1 VTPAPRLRVAV
12 VLPAYFP
19 GELDYVGGGD
29 RYAYRVADA
38 LRSHCEVTFVTFG
51 PRLVERSID
60 GLRHVVVP
68 ALGRN
73 PDNPVP
79 SPGFFLRERFDVI
92 HVYQLRSTVTSM
104 LAILAHARRTPLVV
118 TDVGGGGRSLMY
130 RLQLHRYVRRF
141 VLISDF
147 SRQLLPESTWNRAAV
162 VKGGIDL
169 ARFPHHPGPRRRQ
182 VVQVGRIMPH
192 KGINFLIDAAGSD
205 IPVVVAGRVVDQ
217 AYYQLLVEMSKEKQ
231 VTFITDADDTRV
243 RELYE
248 NSAVTVAA
256 SVYQDLWG
264 RPWPNSELLGLT
276 LLESMATGT
285 PVVCTA
291 VGGMPEYVVDGTTG
305 CIVPP
310 GDPAALRGAILKL
323 LDDPALA
330 AEMGLAGN
338 RHVQQFAWANVAAG
352 VAAQYALLTRAAR

>member
-1 VTPAPRLRVAV
+1 MTSGARLRVAV

-19 GELDYVGGGD
+19 GDLDYVGGGD

-38 LRSHCEVTFVTFG
+38 LRAHCDVTFVTFG
-51 PRLVERSID
+51 PRFSVRDVE

-68 ALGRN
+68 AIGRN

-92 HVYQLRSTVTSM
+92 HAYQLRSTVTSI
-104 LAILAHARRTPLVV
+104 LALLAHARSTPLVV
-118 TDVGGGGRSLMY
+118 TDVGGGGRSLIY

-147 SRQLLPESTWNRAAV
+147 SRKILPENTWNRAAV

-169 ARFPHHPGPRRRQ
+169 NRFTYRPGARKRQ
-182 VVQVGRIMPH
+182 VIQIGRIMPH
-192 KGINFLIDAAGSD
+192 KGINYLLEAAGDD
-205 IPVVVAGRVVDQ
+205 IPVVIAGRVVDQ
-217 AYYQLLVEMSKEKQ
+217 GYYQHLVDMSRDRP
-231 VTFITDADDTRV
+231 VTFITDADDAQV

-248 NSAVTVAA
+248 TSSVTVAA
-256 SVYQDLWG
+256 SVYRDLWG
-264 RPWPNSELLGLT
+264 GMWPNSELLGLT

-285 PVVCTA
+285 PVVCTS

-310 GDPAALRGAILKL
+310 NDSAELRRAIVRL
-323 LDDPALA
+323 LDDPALGA
-330 AEMGLAGN
+330 QMGLAGSK
-338 RHVQQFAWANVAAG
+338 HVQQYSWPNVAEG
-352 VAAQYALLTRAAR
+352 VVAQYGYVTKAAR

>member
-1 VTPAPRLRVAV
+1 MTSGSSLRVAI

-19 GELDYVGGGD
+19 DDLDYVGGGD
-29 RYAYRVADA
+29 RYSYRVADA
-38 LRSHCEVTFVTFG
+38 LRALCDVTFVTFG
-51 PRLVERSID
+51 PRFAERSIN

-79 SPGFFLRERFDVI
+79 NPGFFMRERFDVI
-92 HVYQLRSTVTSM
+92 HSYQLRSTVTS
-104 LAILAHARRTPLVV
+104 ILALLAVARRTPLVV
-118 TDVGGGGRSLMY
+118 TDVGGGGRSLIF

-147 SRQLLPESTWNRAAV
+147 SRQILPHSTWNRAAV

-169 ARFPHHPGPRRRQ
+169 DRFTYRPGGRRRQ

-192 KGINFLIDAAGSD
+192 KGINYLIDAAGTD
-205 IPVVVAGRVVDQ
+205 IPVVVAGRVIDQ
-217 AYYQLLVEMSKEKQ
+217 AYYQHLVEMSRDRQ
-231 VTFITDADDTRV
+231 VTFITDATDAQV

-248 NSAVTVAA
+248 TSAVTVAA
-256 SVYQDLWG
+256 SVYRDLWG
-264 RPWPNSELLGLT
+264 GWWPNSELLGLT
-276 LLESMATGT
+276 MLESMAVGT
-285 PVVCTA
+285 PVVCTS

-310 GDPAALRGAILKL
+310 NDSAGLRSAMLRL

-330 AEMGLAGN
+330 NQMGLAGSE
-338 RHVQQFAWANVAAG
+338 HVRQYSWPNVAAG
-352 VAAQYALLTRAAR
+352 VMAEYGHVTKAPR